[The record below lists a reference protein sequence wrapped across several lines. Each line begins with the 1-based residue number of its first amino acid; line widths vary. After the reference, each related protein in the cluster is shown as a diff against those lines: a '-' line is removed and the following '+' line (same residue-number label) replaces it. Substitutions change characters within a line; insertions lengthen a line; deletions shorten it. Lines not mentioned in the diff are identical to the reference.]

1 MIWPLIARVNS
12 IEFLIHLLLTA
23 NEVSYFRITF
33 LKESS
38 FKKFIKKKYQMK
50 ISNETKIGIMAIVGV
65 AMLVIGFKYLKGSGI
80 FKKEKHIYAVY
91 ADVQGLKQSNPVVIN
106 GLQIGRILSLDGG
119 KDMKRILVT
128 VSLTKDVNI
137 PSNSLAVI
145 NPNLLG
151 SPTMEIQ
158 LGDAKTFLKN
168 NDTLLTTLSGG
179 AFDEAMKII
188 NPVLYEVKNAVKS
201 LDSVLTTVTTVF
213 DVRTKDNIQ
222 SILANVNAATASFVV
237 TSHSL
242 QKLVDVQNGALSQ
255 SLENMKSFTS
265 NLNSNNSH
273 LDSIMLNTQAFSK
286 KLSKLDLQRT
296 LDTLQLAINN
306 FKAGAEKINSK
317 DGSLGLLLNDKTLYH
332 NLESTSDKLNILLDD
347 VRVHPKRYVNISIF
361 GKKDK
366 GDYLTEPLVDDTL
379 KAVKK

>member
-1 MIWPLIARVNS
+1 
-12 IEFLIHLLLTA
+12 
-23 NEVSYFRITF
+23 
-33 LKESS
+33 
-38 FKKFIKKKYQMK
+38 MK
-50 ISNETKIGIMAIVGV
+50 ISNETKIGVMAVVGI
-65 AMLVIGFKYLKGSGI
+65 AMLIIGFKYLKGSGI
-80 FKKEKHIYAVY
+80 FKKETHIYAVY

-106 GLQIGRILSLDGG
+106 GLQVGRIENLDGG

-128 VSLTKDVNI
+128 VSLSKDVNI

-158 LGDAKTFLKN
+158 LGDAGTYLKN
-168 NDTLLTTLSGG
+168 GDTLLTTLSGG

-242 QKLVDVQNGALSQ
+242 QQLVDVQNGALGH
-255 SLENMKSFTS
+255 SLENMNTFTS
-265 NLNSNNSH
+265 NLNTNNNH
-273 LDSIMLNTQAFSK
+273 LDSIMKNAAIFTN
-286 KLSKLDLQRT
+286 KLSAIDLKQT
-296 LDTLQLAINN
+296 LDTLQVAINN

-332 NLESTSDKLNILLDD
+332 NLESTTDKLNILLDD
-347 VRVHPKRYVNISIF
+347 IRVHPKRYVNFSVF

-366 GDYLTEPLVDDTL
+366 GNYLKASLIDDTL
-379 KAVKK
+379 KAVKR

>member
-1 MIWPLIARVNS
+1 
-12 IEFLIHLLLTA
+12 
-23 NEVSYFRITF
+23 
-33 LKESS
+33 
-38 FKKFIKKKYQMK
+38 MK
-50 ISNETKIGIMAIVGV
+50 ISNETKIGVMAVVGI
-65 AMLVIGFKYLKGSGI
+65 AMLIIGFKYLKGSGI
-80 FKKEKHIYAVY
+80 FKKETHIYAVY

-106 GLQIGRILSLDGG
+106 GLQVGRIENLDGG

-128 VSLTKDVNI
+128 VSLSKDVNI

-158 LGDAKTFLKN
+158 LGDAGTYLKN
-168 NDTLLTTLSGG
+168 GDTLLTTLSGG

-222 SILANVNAATASFVV
+222 SILANVNTATASFVV

-242 QKLVDVQNGALSQ
+242 QQLVDVQNGALGH
-255 SLENMKSFTS
+255 SLENMNTFTS
-265 NLNSNNSH
+265 NLNTNNNH
-273 LDSIMLNTQAFSK
+273 LDSIMKNAAIFTN
-286 KLSKLDLQRT
+286 KLSAIDLKQT
-296 LDTLQLAINN
+296 LDTLQVAINN

-332 NLESTSDKLNILLDD
+332 NLESTTDKLNILLDD
-347 VRVHPKRYVNISIF
+347 IRVHPKRYVNFSVF

-366 GDYLTEPLVDDTL
+366 GNYLKASLIDDTL
-379 KAVKK
+379 KAVKR

>member
-1 MIWPLIARVNS
+1 
-12 IEFLIHLLLTA
+12 
-23 NEVSYFRITF
+23 
-33 LKESS
+33 
-38 FKKFIKKKYQMK
+38 MK
-50 ISNETKIGIMAIVGV
+50 ISNETKIGIMAVVGV

-80 FKKEKHIYAVY
+80 FKKENHIYAVY

-106 GLQIGRILSLDGG
+106 GMQVGRIENLDGG

-137 PSNSLAVI
+137 PTNSLAVI

-158 LGDAKTFLKN
+158 LGDANTYLKN
-168 NDTLLTTLSGG
+168 GDTLLTTLSSG

-213 DVRTKDNIQ
+213 DVRAKDNIQ
-222 SILANVNAATASFVV
+222 SILANVNAATASFAV
-237 TSHSL
+237 TSQSL
-242 QKLVDVQNGALSQ
+242 QKLVDVQKGALGQ
-255 SLENMKSFTS
+255 SLENMKTFTS
-265 NLNSNNSH
+265 NLNTNNNH
-273 LDSIMLNTQAFSK
+273 LDSIMKNAAVFSD
-286 KLSKLDLQRT
+286 KLSKIDLKQT
-296 LDTLQLAINN
+296 LDTLQVAINN

-317 DGSLGLLLNDKTLYH
+317 EGSLGLLLNDKTLYH
-332 NLESTSDKLNILLDD
+332 NLESTTDKLNILLDD
-347 VRVHPKRYVNISIF
+347 IRVHPKRYVNFSVF

-366 GDYLTEPLVDDTL
+366 GDYLKAPLIDDTL
-379 KAVKK
+379 KAAKK

>member
-1 MIWPLIARVNS
+1 
-12 IEFLIHLLLTA
+12 
-23 NEVSYFRITF
+23 
-33 LKESS
+33 
-38 FKKFIKKKYQMK
+38 MK
-50 ISNETKIGIMAIVGV
+50 ISNETKIGVLAVVCV
-65 AMLVIGFKYLKGSGI
+65 ALLIIGFRFLKGKGV
-80 FKKEKHIYAVY
+80 FKKETHIYAVY
-91 ADVQGLKQSNPVVIN
+91 SDVQGLKQSNPVVIN
-106 GLQIGRILSLDGG
+106 GLQIGRIASLDGG

-137 PSNSLAVI
+137 PKNSLAVI

-158 LGDAKTFLKN
+158 LGDANTYLKN
-168 NDTLLTTLSGG
+168 GDTLLTSLSAG

-222 SILANVNAATASFVV
+222 KILANVNTATASFVL
-237 TSHSL
+237 TSQSL
-242 QKLVDVQNGALSQ
+242 QKIVDVQNG
-255 SLENMKSFTS
+255 SLAKSLQNMEKFTDNLNTNNNQLDTIMKNTQVFTS
-265 NLNSNNSH
+265 KLSAIDLKQT
-273 LDSIMLNTQAFSK
+273 LDS
-286 KLSKLDLQRT
+286 LQI
-296 LDTLQLAINN
+296 AINN

-317 DGSLGLLLNDKTLYH
+317 DGSLGLLLNDKALYN

-347 VRVHPKRYVNISIF
+347 IRVHPKRYVNISVF

-366 GDYLTEPLVDDTL
+366 GNYLTAPLIDDTL
-379 KAVKK
+379 KVVKK